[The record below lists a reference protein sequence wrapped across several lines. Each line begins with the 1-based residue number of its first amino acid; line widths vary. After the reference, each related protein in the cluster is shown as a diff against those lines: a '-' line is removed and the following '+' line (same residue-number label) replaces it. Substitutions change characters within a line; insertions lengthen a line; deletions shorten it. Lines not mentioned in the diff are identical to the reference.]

1 MDLQDKKEFD
11 RIGVEINDAKT
22 ITSDDPSYLKHCM
35 CIAFYSQFLFIVVG
49 NIYYG
54 KSKGH
59 DRCYVRVKCTICDK
73 EHTLRYDDIAHK
85 SNRNS
90 RKDTGEKTKD
100 AGPEKCKHCADQI
113 YELQKMTK
121 NDKPLL
127 VYLVSF
133 MSNNRLYYKVGKSG
147 SQDFATKLM
156 DGKTS
161 LNRETAEKIVRERF
175 KNDLAKQNS
184 KLFQDFKL
192 IDYFWTRY
200 IDAVESGHL
209 LKWRSDGSFN
219 YEAPDHF
226 ELLAGKTEIVL
237 ASGASIVDWK
247 YNCTLFE
254 INSGLFLESFV
265 AKWYGYAEKEY
276 EYAYNKSLSCNLEKM
291 SGHPNI
297 TLKEYL
303 TTAIRTHRLNNPMPR
318 KNGSLSEACF
328 PEPIPTLM

>member
-1 MDLQDKKEFD
+1 MNLQDKKELD
-11 RIGVEINDAKT
+11 RIGFEINDAKT
-22 ITSDDPSYLKHCM
+22 ITPDDPSYLKHCM
-35 CIAFYSQFLFIVVG
+35 CIAFYSQFMFIMVG

-85 SNRNS
+85 SIRPS
-90 RKDTGEKTKD
+90 RKNTGEETKD
-100 AGPEKCKHCADQI
+100 AGSEKCKHCADHI
-113 YELQKMTK
+113 YNLSKMTE

-127 VYLVSF
+127 VYLISF
-133 MSNNRLYYKVGKSG
+133 MSSNRLYYKAGQSG

-156 DGKTS
+156 GGETS
-161 LNRETAEKIVRERF
+161 LNREIAEKIVCDRF
-175 KNDLAKQNS
+175 KNDLAKKDS

-200 IDAVESGHL
+200 PDAVESGQL
-209 LKWRSDGSFN
+209 LKWRSAGSFN

-226 ELLAGKTEIVL
+226 EILDGKTEIVL
-237 ASGASIVDWK
+237 SSGASIVDWK
-247 YNCTLFE
+247 NTCKLFE
-254 INSGLFLESFV
+254 INSGLFLNSLEDTWF
-265 AKWYGYAEKEY
+265 KYAEKEY

-291 SGHPNI
+291 SGHPSI

-303 TTAIRTHRLNNPMPR
+303 TTGIKTRTLNNPRPR

-328 PEPIPTLM
+328 PELKPVLM